1 MGLES
6 TIKQLMNNVDEEMK
20 NETPE
25 QKKKVVKRYISD
37 ILRPEID
44 EKEMWGYIK
53 AKPKKSLKN
62 NYRNPF
68 KFTAEERAERKAKS
82 EAVRNVIIEK
92 VFSSADSSTIE
103 RWHKS
108 LLKSVPGD
116 ADENTRSEIEKY
128 NEEVK
133 KLFAKD
139 PEAREENEAALYA
152 EERNKN
158 PNLTQDKFK
167 EEISQRRKKIVIDAL
182 NESVASLDTMMTM
195 LDETLTADELVKNVK
210 AISRAADII
219 NETEKYLNEAQTENP
234 LYTLSNEERSRLA
247 DLKNNIDKTG
257 AANAKMG
264 LIANPCFEYL
274 DINAMMDYELQSLAG
289 GGMDDDGYEFYYSGY
304 TEKRAT
310 KDPDHCK
317 NIIKSE
323 HDNLVDF
330 FAEMKGFEHL
340 YKSHAAEYILQE
352 NRMADNYELRL
363 ADGTEVEPNKV
374 KDVIN
379 EISNSG
385 ENTAPY
391 VFRKDN
397 RAVIVQNIDG
407 VARQVEPE
415 VLINY
420 RLEEQLDGLEEQM
433 NAADPWYHKSSKL
446 FKNMR
451 KAFDEVKGVNP
462 IQPNEDIKAK
472 YAKLLEKTND
482 YLTNRNNKG
491 SNDKWTKLHV
501 GMAEELKKYAETK
514 LEQFKYMDEAR
525 ENKKQREMAA
535 IQNKKAKQNETDKTR
550 VTIDELQNKDTSKND
565 KLSKTEFAKQLNE
578 RMKKGNPNIMK
589 GNENQ
594 QNKQNQNKQNKQ
606 NQL

>member
-6 TIKQLMNNVDEEMK
+6 TIKQLMNNVNDEMK

-68 KFTAEERAERKAKS
+68 KFTEEERAERKAKS

-116 ADENTRSEIEKY
+116 ADKNTRSEIEKY

-139 PEAREENEAALYA
+139 PEVREENEAALYA

-234 LYTLSNEERSRLA
+234 LYTLSDEERSRLA

-257 AANAKMG
+257 VANAKMG

-304 TEKRAT
+304 TEKREA
-310 KDPDHCK
+310 KDPGHCK
-317 NIIKSE
+317 NIIKTE

-330 FAEMKGFEHL
+330 FAEMGGFENL
-340 YKSHAAEYILQE
+340 YKFHAAEYILQE

-514 LEQFKYMDEAR
+514 LEQFKYMDEAH
-525 ENKKQREMAA
+525 ENKKQRELAA
-535 IQNKKAKQNETDKTR
+535 TENKKANQNETGKTR
-550 VTIDELQNKDTSKND
+550 VTIDELQNKNTSKND
-565 KLSKTEFAKQLNE
+565 RLSKNEFAKQLNE
-578 RMKKGNPNIMK
+578 KMKKGNPYIMK
-589 GNENQ
+589 VNE
-594 QNKQNQNKQNKQ
+594 NKQ